1 MANKFEKEQS
11 HPFDITA
18 RQIEDVF
25 EKLYQILLDRKTSLL
40 EELKSYRIEFDKF
53 IANRLQTENELEM
66 LKQEQD
72 STQEIRISEIEEK
85 MHKLNLSA
93 SSFDVDFQIN
103 LHSIEKEITKL
114 GRIVKASELQVP
126 KYSQMKSPILCFGK
140 EGSRRE
146 EFTGPRG
153 IAYEE
158 GSGLIFVS
166 DNSSIKIFT
175 SSGEFVSDFGSTEMV
190 NPWGILLHESFIYVT
205 DRNKCCVLKYQ
216 RFNFKFILKVGKEG
230 AEKGEFHF
238 PMQLAIGP
246 DGDVYIPENKNNRI
260 SVLDSDLNFKKIIQ
274 HDSLVKP
281 VDVKFKKELMLVLCY
296 SSMEKVH
303 QFNMQGEY
311 VKCIVKLGSG
321 VATLFFCL
329 DVANNVLISNWT
341 TNTILIYNNTGV
353 LIYSLGKSGHGKGE
367 FTRPYGLIAT
377 KNAKLIVL
385 SNNENYGLQ
394 IF

>member
-1 MANKFEKEQS
+1 MASKFENEQS
-11 HPFDITA
+11 HPFDTTA

-25 EKLYQILLDRKTSLL
+25 EKLFQILLDRKTSLL
-40 EELKSYRIEFDKF
+40 EELKVYRIEFDKF
-53 IANRLQTENELEM
+53 IANKSQTEKELET
-66 LKQEQD
+66 LKQDPD
-72 STQEIRISEIEEK
+72 STQEIQTFEIEEK
-85 MHKLNLSA
+85 LHKLNLSA

-103 LHSIEKEITKL
+103 IHKIEQEIAKL

-126 KYSQMKSPILCFGK
+126 KYSQMKSPVLCFGK
-140 EGSRRE
+140 EGTRRE

-158 GSGLIFVS
+158 GSGLMFVS
-166 DNSSIKIFT
+166 DNASIKIFT
-175 SSGEFVSDFGSTEMV
+175 STGEFVSDFGSIELV
-190 NPWGILLHESFIYVT
+190 SPWGILLHESFIYVT
-205 DRNKCCVLKYQ
+205 DRNKCSVLKYQ
-216 RFNFKFILKVGKEG
+216 RFNFKFLLKVGKEG
-230 AEKGEFHF
+230 VGEGEFHF

-246 DGDVYIPENKNNRI
+246 DGDLYVPENKNNRI
-260 SVLDSDLNFKKIIQ
+260 SVLNSDLSFRKFIK
-274 HDSLVKP
+274 HDSLIKP
-281 VDVKFKKELMLVLCY
+281 VDVKLKKELVFVLCY
-296 SSMEKVH
+296 SSMEKIH

-311 VKCIVKLGSG
+311 IKCVVKLSG

-329 DVANNVLISNWT
+329 DVANNLLISNWT

-353 LIYSLGKSGHGKGE
+353 LIHTLGKSGHGKGE